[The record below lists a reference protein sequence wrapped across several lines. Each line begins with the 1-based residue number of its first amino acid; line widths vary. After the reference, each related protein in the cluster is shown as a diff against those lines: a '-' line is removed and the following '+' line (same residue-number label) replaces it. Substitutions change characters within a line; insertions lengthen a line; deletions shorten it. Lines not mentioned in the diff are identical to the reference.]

1 MKKMKKILFVL
12 VLVPIVL
19 YAASRQ
25 TYSDAAGTANNLM
38 NTGYYQNT
46 SNQYILTTIGGD
58 KLIDKDDYEKSIL
71 NGRTYLSDGVEYW
84 TKTDCSGGKYVV
96 TASGDLECKSTGA
109 NYNTRASYYVKS
121 NVSVTGR
128 GTYDSPWMFE
138 PMYKVTIMETPID
151 SGSLGVSEKYVP
163 KNGTVT
169 FEDITPAEGNRYI
182 ANDCGGTYDSSAKTF
197 TTGKIIN
204 DTTCKLT
211 FGTGKFQVTLNKA
224 TPRVIY
230 VSYKDDFYSDSERTR
245 PIREV
250 VVEPR
255 DGYTFK
261 GYFYN
266 NGVNNAIIIPVN
278 GQNKIQRSTAG
289 AIDKDVTLNPTYEI
303 DSPEPSDI
311 TISGG
316 TNVVYGHKETTLTCT
331 NAKAY
336 DENTDVYYEFGYK
349 ENLADATTWLANQ
362 STNNKYY
369 VSKATPR
376 GTRYY
381 TCRVQARDKV
391 DTTIQTPWV
400 ASGSTTSMVVSN
412 ARIDF
417 DATTNGGTLSGT
429 TPLYAA
435 YNDNQ
440 VYTSHMGATP
450 GAIPVATRTGYTM
463 NGWYTA
469 ATNGSRVID
478 GSRNIQASVSN
489 WTNSESKFLLTKYQ
503 NTAGTNKLFAQ
514 FTANTITVKYNA
526 NGGTG
531 TMANKTCT
539 YDQDCILDQNT
550 FTRTGYTFQGWA
562 TSAGGSKVYNDKE
575 NIKNKSTGG
584 TYNLYAVWK
593 ANDYVI
599 TFYQGNGTST
609 AGVTKVGEK
618 TCTYG
623 SNCVLPAY
631 SSFGKNLPYAGTTN
645 PCNNQWEF
653 AGWTTSTSRTTV
665 DYNNSASFTYNT
677 AGNMSLYLL
686 EKREIYFMSGIAPTS
701 FQTQLTQ
708 YWNPYSTADTYLT
721 AVRFPNAIAISGWS
735 FYGFMPGLNTVNT
748 SDVKYNSSTQNTDVK
763 VPYNTCRYLRSVYN
777 RTLTVSY
784 NGNGNTGGSVSS
796 QTATQYY
803 NSGGPSGGSN
813 VGAKVSEHSFTLSNN
828 GFTKTGYTFNKWA
841 IGSTSGTKVDP
852 GYSYSFSPAVNATNT
867 STIYAMWN
875 DTTKPTL
882 TVVAKEYDGTNT
894 GGTLKASQTFT
905 SNGTFEITG
914 WKPTGAMFSVNAT
927 DNDAIDKIV
936 WSWNTTGQTTDTGNT
951 YSGGSSTYTVSSKD
965 VSLTAQGWRKG
976 KLEVYD
982 KSGNILTVVVVVK
995 IDTAKPTCTLKV
1007 TTSGVQFNT
1016 RNDNLSGVASYDLT
1030 KSSSATYNNN
1040 TSQSL
1045 STGTFYGHVKDN
1057 AGNTN
1062 SCSVVVANT
1071 VASQWTKKSE
1081 KCISYTSSVS
1091 GNYTQSNTC
1100 TTSTCS
1106 NSGCSCT
1113 PSSVSGSYTYS
1124 CSKSCTTSTCNTSG
1138 CSCSYSSISGQ
1149 YSYSCQRN
1157 CNTSNCGSWD
1167 SCRCLE
1173 TCTCRCKNASGVDV
1187 AGVGDTRAA
1196 CTSYCKSVGGSLN
1209 SFSCRTTGATGT
1221 FDSTCYANCSS
1232 STGCKS
1238 GCTCTGWHASG
1249 SYTGTCSTSC
1259 TTSTCNKSGCTCSY
1273 TASGTYNTSHACTTS
1288 TCSKSG
1294 CTCTTSYKFDTA
1306 TTQTGQTSCSNN
1318 NISCG
1323 SSTNGQT
1330 KITCTAT
1337 AWSCAS
1343 GYTKLNDTYCYK

>member
-46 SNQYILTTIGGD
+46 SNQYILTTVGGD
-58 KLIDKDDYEKSIL
+58 KLIDKDDYEKSKY

-109 NYNTRASYYVKS
+109 NYNTRASYYVKP

-197 TTGKIIN
+197 TTGRILN

-450 GAIPVATRTGYTM
+450 GTIPVATRTGYTM

-478 GSRNIQASVSN
+478 NNRNIQSSVSN
-489 WTNSESKFLLTKYQ
+489 WTNSESKFLLTKHQ

-514 FTANTITVKYNA
+514 FTPNTITVKYNA

-531 TMANKTCT
+531 GTMANTTCT
-539 YDQDCILDQNT
+539 YDQDCILRQNA

-593 ANDYVI
+593 ANEYTI
-599 TFYQGNGTST
+599 TFYQGNASST
-609 AGVTKVGEK
+609 AGSTQIGTQ

-623 SNCVLPAY
+623 SSCTLKTYANLGAT
-631 SSFGKNLPYAGTTN
+631 LPYAGGTD
-645 PCNNQWEF
+645 PCNNTWSLG
-653 AGWTTSTSRTTV
+653 GWSNSQTGTSIDRANGAT
-665 DYNNSASFTYNT
+665 FTYNT
-677 AGNMSLYLL
+677 AGNMKLYLV
-686 EKREIYFMSGIAPTS
+686 EKRVINFMGGIAPTS
-701 FQTQLTQ
+701 VQTTETQ
-708 YWNPYSTADTYLT
+708 YWNPYSTSNTYLT
-721 AVRFPNAIAISGWS
+721 AVRFPNALSITGWA
-735 FYGFMPGLNTVNT
+735 FVGFKPGRNTAN
-748 SDVKYNSSTQNTDVK
+748 NSNLDFAASTQNTDVK
-763 VPYNTCRYLRSVYN
+763 VPYDTCRYLRSVYT
-777 RTLTVSY
+777 RTITVKY
-784 NGNGNTGGSVSS
+784 NGNSSTSGSVSN

-803 NSGGPSGGSN
+803 NSGGPSNGANS
-813 VGAKVSEHSFTLSNN
+813 GAKVSTHSFTLANN
-828 GFTKTGYTFNKWA
+828 GFTRTGYTFSKWA

-852 GYSYSFSPAVNATNT
+852 GYSYAFSPAVDASNE
-867 STIYAMWN
+867 STIYAIWAGN
-875 DTTKPTL
+875 KYTIKFNANSGTGTTADVTCTYGSNCTL
-882 TVVAKEYDGTNT
+882 TNNGFSRTGFAFQGWAESATGAKKYDNKATVSNLTTTNNGTVNLYAVWKDSAKPSPT
-894 GGTLKASQTFT
+894 VTKSNQSTSGLTATLKC
-905 SNGTFEITG
+905 
-914 WKPTGAMFSVNAT
+914 T
-927 DNDAIDKIV
+927 DNV
-936 WSWNTTGQTTDTGNT
+936 GVTSYYWGTTAP
-951 YSGGSSTYTVSSKD
+951 SSSSTYTAITS
-965 VSLTAQGWRKG
+965 
-976 KLEVYD
+976 
-982 KSGNILTVVVVVK
+982 
-995 IDTAKPTCTLKV
+995 
-1007 TTSGVQFNT
+1007 TTSMSVDKT
-1016 RNDNLSGVASYDLT
+1016 VS
-1030 KSSSATYNNN
+1030 
-1040 TSQSL
+1040 
-1045 STGTFYGHVKDN
+1045 STGTYYLSCKD
-1057 AGNTN
+1057 AVGNEKNTSVNVSTKKQKRTRTWN
-1062 SCSVVVANT
+1062 SCATGSANSC
-1071 VASQWTKKSE
+1071 VGGYDYATK
-1081 KCISYTSSVS
+1081 VN
-1091 GNYTQSNTC
+1091 G
-1100 TTSTCS
+1100 STCVAYA
-1106 NSGCSCT
+1106 SCPRGWWSESFVT
-1113 PSSVSGSYTYS
+1113 CLYESTDYYYTYS
-1124 CSKSCTTSTCNTSG
+1124 G
-1138 CSCSYSSISGQ
+1138 
-1149 YSYSCQRN
+1149 
-1157 CNTSNCGSWD
+1157 
-1167 SCRCLE
+1167 
-1173 TCTCRCKNASGVDV
+1173 TCRCSGVNWTVTDSKV
-1187 AGVGDTRAA
+1187 YTNCVE
-1196 CTSYCKSVGGSLN
+1196 YCAN
-1209 SFSCRTTGATGT
+1209 TGAGSFTGGALT
-1221 FDSTCYANCSS
+1221 STKRYRCPSGWSPKYSNTSSTCYYDPPCSSYNKVCPSYYSDYGNATYCRKWNSCKTTENTCAGDWNSWSGWSDDSNCSPSSS
-1232 STGCKS
+1232 STSQTECR
-1238 GCTCTGWHASG
+1238 
-1249 SYTGTCSTSC
+1249 
-1259 TTSTCNKSGCTCSY
+1259 NL
-1273 TASGTYNTSHACTTS
+1273 YN
-1288 TCSKSG
+1288 
-1294 CTCTTSYKFDTA
+1294 
-1306 TTQTGQTSCSNN
+1306 
-1318 NISCG
+1318 
-1323 SSTNGQT
+1323 
-1330 KITCTAT
+1330 
-1337 AWSCAS
+1337 
-1343 GYTKLNDTYCYK
+1343 